1 MLFEATAQELPIA
14 DQMDPK
20 QSRLER
26 FELEGALA
34 LALLGLVLLL
44 RLATLNS
51 NSLSLGEALSL
62 ATAGSNPLSEL
73 LFYSRPWFLQPPL
86 FFVGLHLWVTVLG
99 WSELALRLFPVALSV
114 ANLGLVYIVVRWRFG
129 VRIALTSLLLLA
141 FSPLNLYWSQTIRL
155 AAWTDLLVTLSF
167 GLALFAADKP
177 RQNWRWLL
185 YGLSALGLIYSSYL
199 GLHALLGQAVFL
211 GLLLYKERGALLR
224 LGLTLALVALAF
236 LPYLGSALEQLKA
249 AGPVY
254 SLNTGPAQIVEAIQ
268 NLTLYFGANWLLPLA
283 GACFLSMYLLGLAW
297 LWQNRRNLAWLVLC
311 WGVLPLI
318 TSWLGGL
325 FHSNFNPYENSFCL
339 TPFLVTVAVGVWRL
353 SVISRRRWSYLAL
366 VAILA
371 LDLITCLNYYRHY
384 NTPDFRGAAAY
395 IAQNRKDGDLL
406 FLANGYG
413 YTSWV
418 VDYYLKMHGPASQ
431 IEHGSL
437 PDVPTPQQLTDL
449 VKNHPR
455 IWLLSFDDGTN
466 WAGKY
471 VYPYLPATLKPAYSL
486 SYGSIDQGRF
496 TLTLYSATS
505 P

>member
-1 MLFEATAQELPIA
+1 MVTRMLFEATAQELPITN
-14 DQMDPK
+14 QIDPK
-20 QSRLER
+20 QSRWER

-34 LALLGLVLLL
+34 LALLGLALLL
-44 RLATLNS
+44 RLATLNT
-51 NSLSLGEALSL
+51 NSLSLEESLSL
-62 ATAGSNPLSEL
+62 ATAGDNHLPEL

-86 FFVGLHLWVTVLG
+86 FFVALHLWVKFWG
-99 WSELALRLFPVALSV
+99 WSELAVRLFPVALAV
-114 ANLGLVYIVVRWRFG
+114 ANLGLVYVVVRWRFG
-129 VRIALTSLLLLA
+129 GRVALTSLLLLA
-141 FSPLNLYWSQTIRL
+141 FSPLSLYWSQTIRL

-167 GLALFAADKP
+167 GLALFAAGKP

-254 SLNTGPAQIVEAIQ
+254 SPNPGPVQIIEAVQ

-283 GACFLSMYLLGLAW
+283 GACFLSLYLLGLVW
-297 LWQNRRNLAWLVLC
+297 LWQSQRRLAWLVLC
-311 WGVLPLI
+311 WGLLPLI

-325 FHSNFNPYENSFCL
+325 FRSNFNPYQHSFCL

-353 SVISRRRWSYLAL
+353 GAVSRRRWSYLAL
-366 VAILA
+366 VAVLA

-384 NTPDFRGAAAY
+384 NTPDFRGAATY
-395 IAQNRKDGDLL
+395 MAQNRKDGDLL

-418 VDYYLKMHGPASQ
+418 VDYYLRTQGPAGQ
-431 IEHGSL
+431 IDQGIL
-437 PDVPTPQQLTDL
+437 PDAPTPQQLTGL
-449 VKNHPR
+449 IKNRSR

-471 VYPYLPATLKPAYSL
+471 VYPYLPATFKPVYTKEYNSL
-486 SYGSIDQGRF
+486 DQGRF
-496 TLTLYSATS
+496 TLTL
-505 P
+505 